1 VRRKRQAEILKRE
14 PMMKLVDC
22 RNMTCPIPVVTV
34 KRALE
39 ESSGEPV
46 RVLVDP
52 GAPRENV
59 TRFALNRGFLVEET
73 EVEGGFAL
81 AITSSGA
88 AVGTVKEQQG
98 TGGTTIVLVSSDR
111 LGDGPEELGRLLM
124 KNFIIT
130 LLEVRTPPDRMLFLN
145 SGVLLTTEGSEVLE
159 ALEKLGNKGVEVMS
173 CGVCLDYF
181 NRKDKLRAGVVT
193 NMFTIAETLLQAG
206 SVVRP

>member
-1 VRRKRQAEILKRE
+1 
-14 PMMKLVDC
+14 MKLVDC
-22 RNMTCPIPVVTV
+22 RNMACPIPVVTV
-34 KRALE
+34 KRSLE
-39 ESSGEPV
+39 ESKGEPV

-59 TRFALNRGFLVEET
+59 ARFALNRGFRVEES
-73 EVEGGFAL
+73 EFEGGFSLTISPSGDLEAAEQTQEAKRGRGVVL
-81 AITSSGA
+81 IT
-88 AVGTVKEQQG
+88 
-98 TGGTTIVLVSSDR
+98 SDR

-130 LLEVRTPPDRMLFLN
+130 LIDVRNPPDRMLFLN

-159 ALEKLGNKGVEVMS
+159 ALEKLGNMGVEVMS

-181 NRKDKLRAGVVT
+181 NRKEKLRAGVVG
-193 NMFTIAETLLQAG
+193 NMFTIAEALLQAG